1 MANART
7 KLTVFIATP
16 LEQEHVDA
24 LRAVA
29 PDDIDVLYEPDLL
42 PPTLY
47 VADHKGDEAFERS
60 PEQEQRWQENLARAD
75 VLWDFPP
82 RAFDGTGGLAYA
94 PRVKWIQ
101 GTSTGVG
108 RTVERL
114 GLVGTDVLVTTARGV
129 HAGPLAEFAM
139 LTLLSHAKHQRYM
152 QEESHHR
159 RWERFCSDDLEG
171 RTLAIVGVGSIGL
184 RVAAVG
190 RAFGMRVVALAR
202 PGSDH
207 TAEELGVD
215 ELFSSERLHEMLAET
230 DALVLA
236 VPDTP
241 DTAGLMDRAAFA
253 ALKPGAVFVNVARGQ
268 VVDEVALIDAL
279 RTEQV
284 AFAGLDVFAVEP
296 LPAES
301 PLWELPNVIISPHSA
316 STVASENRKI
326 TEIFSHNL
334 RCYVEGREGDMMNV
348 LDKARLY

>member
-1 MANART
+1 MTNEPT
-7 KLTVFIATP
+7 KLTVFISTP
-16 LEQEHVDA
+16 LEQKHVDK

-29 PDDIDVLYEPDLL
+29 PDEIDVLYEPDLL
-42 PPTLY
+42 PPTRY

-60 PEQEQRWQENLARAD
+60 PEQEQRWQENLSRAD

-82 RAFDGTGGLAYA
+82 ASSDGTGGLAYA
-94 PRVKWIQ
+94 SRLKWIQ

-114 GLVGTDVLVTTARGV
+114 GLVGTNLLVTTARGV

-139 LTLLSHAKHQRYM
+139 LTLLSYAKHQRHM
-152 QEESHHR
+152 QEESDHR
-159 RWERFCSDDLEG
+159 RWDRFCSDDLEG
-171 RTLAIVGVGSIGL
+171 KTLAIVGVGSIGL
-184 RVAAVG
+184 RVATVG
-190 RAFGMRVVALAR
+190 RAFGMRIVALAR

-207 TAEELGVD
+207 TADELGVD
-215 ELFSSERLHEMLAET
+215 KLFPAERLHEMLAET

-241 DTAGLMDRAAFA
+241 DTTGLMDRAAFA

-279 RTEQV
+279 GNGQV

-296 LPAES
+296 LPAKS

-316 STVASENRKI
+316 STVESENRKI
-326 TEIFSHNL
+326 TEIFSFNL
-334 RCYVEGREGDMMNV
+334 RCYVEGREGDMMNA
-348 LDKARLY
+348 LDKSRLY